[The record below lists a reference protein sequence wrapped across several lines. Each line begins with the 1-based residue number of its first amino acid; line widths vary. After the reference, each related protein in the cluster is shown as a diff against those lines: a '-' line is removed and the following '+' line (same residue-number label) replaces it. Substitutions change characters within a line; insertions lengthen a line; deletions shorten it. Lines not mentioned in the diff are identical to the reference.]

1 MQTAAINHVGCRAGC
16 AVTGGR
22 HTGPQSMSAS
32 TRRAVFVKL
41 TAPLIASRVHSS
53 TRSQRE
59 EQQKHRTL
67 LSSSVAAF
75 SYRSDENR
83 GLEELCDADHGRCD
97 YANADPVNVAHTMS
111 FALRRVL
118 GRIRSTLFLFL
129 EGTALPELPEPLAQG
144 QSLTLHD
151 DNDTQVLER
160 QNDVTWT
167 VLAASMFGTALTDL
181 SGNLIF
187 MSAFWSWFTAQ
198 TMKYVTTFY
207 REGKWDW
214 RVMFD
219 SGGMPS
225 SHTSLVVGL
234 TTAIAYQY
242 GLASP
247 LFPLSL
253 AFSLIVMYDAAGVR
267 RHAGKQAAVL
277 NRILEN
283 MFAGEAISE
292 DKLKEVLGHSP
303 LQVLAGAVLG
313 VFIGVMYMH
322 NFGSGYA
329 ALA

>member
-1 MQTAAINHVGCRAGC
+1 MQTMCVNTGSVGWVDVRSGASCGRRRCGIPAHSIALRLGSARAPLKPAGGHIYAVSGWASRTTTSQERKDRSLSLSKAAFSHGVDNSEKSAKALDDVDDFQSGDGKAIVSVAHRLSFALKEALGRLQSIVQCMHMHK
-16 AVTGGR
+16 GG
-22 HTGPQSMSAS
+22 P
-32 TRRAVFVKL
+32 FL
-41 TAPLIASRVHSS
+41 TAPLATSGSPHFNGSKSDTVSMAMSAGIVGIA
-53 TRSQRE
+53 
-59 EQQKHRTL
+59 
-67 LSSSVAAF
+67 F
-75 SYRSDENR
+75 
-83 GLEELCDADHGRCD
+83 AD
-97 YANADPVNVAHTMS
+97 
-111 FALRRVL
+111 
-118 GRIRSTLFLFL
+118 
-129 EGTALPELPEPLAQG
+129 
-144 QSLTLHD
+144 LT
-151 DNDTQVLER
+151 
-160 QNDVTWT
+160 
-167 VLAASMFGTALTDL
+167 
-181 SGNLIF
+181 GNIIF
-187 MSAFWSWFTAQ
+187 MSAFWSWLTAQ
-198 TMKYVTTFY
+198 MMKYVTTFY

-242 GLASP
+242 GLGST

-277 NRILEN
+277 NKILEN
-283 MFAGEAISE
+283 MFHGESISE

-313 VFIGVMYMH
+313 VFIAVMYMH